1 MPRQSGSYSSSSP
14 LPDPLVP
21 QPTSTS
27 TKAAKQSSIK
37 GLQEL
42 CKGLFWSTEDLSIPV
57 QNKTE
62 GEGELAID
70 SPWCTS
76 DLANVHS
83 RLKQLE
89 ESSQETLKEAAN
101 LSSGSNITAKV
112 RGEWRSEGDFGRNE
126 DTSIRVFAS
135 NDAEIHTE
143 LSSTS
148 YDTDEAAAYI
158 LTDDGRSI
166 EVTADTR
173 DELSEEAGNVSKEE
187 GDGNLVCPICGV
199 EYERNPENARKLVLH
214 VDEHLIDE
222 LKCPICSIAFS
233 VRNQNAY
240 ENHVNTHFNDA
251 NDFVEVGSEQ
261 TNQASAPTTVN
272 TENEES
278 DRPRFW
284 FVDNID

>member
-1 MPRQSGSYSSSSP
+1 MPETNRAIVSEPQATANKPSINAGIGEGVKDPKPTAAVNPFHNPQNPFLSSSMPRQSGSYSSSSP

-89 ESSQETLKEAAN
+89 ESSQETLKEAVN
-101 LSSGSNITAKV
+101 LSSGANI
-112 RGEWRSEGDFGRNE
+112 RDEWRSVGDFGRNE
-126 DTSIRVFAS
+126 DTSIRVFGS

-148 YDTDEAAAYI
+148 YDTDEAAAFI

-166 EVTADTR
+166 EGRYQT
-173 DELSEEAGNVSKEE
+173 
-187 GDGNLVCPICGV
+187 
-199 EYERNPENARKLVLH
+199 
-214 VDEHLIDE
+214 
-222 LKCPICSIAFS
+222 LKFSI
-233 VRNQNAY
+233 
-240 ENHVNTHFNDA
+240 
-251 NDFVEVGSEQ
+251 
-261 TNQASAPTTVN
+261 PC
-272 TENEES
+272 
-278 DRPRFW
+278 
-284 FVDNID
+284 NIDI